1 MECMVNLHSLPNCG
15 RSLTCLRA
23 ISHDPE
29 TYPDPD
35 EFRPER
41 FLDENGQLTGY
52 SEDTAFGYGKR
63 CVDGLKCDSM
73 GYSSA
78 TIEDA

>member
-1 MECMVNLHSLPNCG
+1 MERMVDIPSIVNCE
-15 RSLTCLRA
+15 RLLKVHTRA

-41 FLDENGQLTGY
+41 FLDEKGQLTGY

-63 CVDGLKCDSM
+63 CVNGLEPDS
-73 GYSSA
+73 
-78 TIEDA
+78 I